1 MVTEIIPNFMQG
13 LPFFNSLRKNRLYIG
28 RDLDPRSPYWL
39 ITGGIFGF
47 LLWLTARPKAAI
59 GHVLLH
65 ERGIIQPISMIL
77 GGMVLAFIAI
87 KFVMIS
93 KEMRA
98 ENKLHLPVFPI
109 CTDAVNSVL
118 SVLEKQNNI
127 LSRRY
132 IKLINVWSTSN
143 SSLKVSRAIEDDTE
157 LYDLAQQSSYALPR
171 IIVWSIPVMGF
182 IGTVMGIGE
191 SVSGF
196 EGFLSK
202 ADDIDVLREGLVNV
216 TSGLG
221 TAFDT
226 TFLALTISVI
236 VVFPLTIVE
245 RIEQQLL
252 TRIDLTLRK
261 EVLDLIPESSA
272 DSILNIKA
280 VDEAISRALD
290 IHLPSHEA
298 LIEPAK
304 EFAIS
309 AAFQITRE
317 LLPLKT
323 MADEA
328 ISCMQEARADTKNQ
342 ATEMSSALSKASAEL
357 NLSIQ
362 SLEPI
367 LIVIQQM
374 SRCTEALS
382 DELIRLNSGHQLS
395 NTLRE
400 LQDVI
405 SQTKTVLVDSI
416 KPRRVVLV
424 EEVLE

>member
-1 MVTEIIPNFMQG
+1 MQG
-13 LPFFNSLRKNRLYIG
+13 LAFFASLRNDRLYIR

-39 ITGGIFGF
+39 VTGGIFGF
-47 LLWLTARPKAAI
+47 LIWLAASPETAWA
-59 GHVLLH
+59 HVLLH

-77 GGMVLAFIAI
+77 GGMVSGYIAI
-87 KFVMIS
+87 KFVILT
-93 KEMRA
+93 KEIRD
-98 ENKLHLPVFPI
+98 ESRLQLPVFPI
-109 CTDAVNSVL
+109 SSDAAIGVISI
-118 SVLEKQNNI
+118 LEKHNNI
-127 LSRRY
+127 LSRRF
-132 IKLINVWSTSN
+132 IRMINIWSASN
-143 SSLKVSRAIEDDTE
+143 SSIKVLRAIEDDTE

-171 IIVWSIPVMGF
+171 VIVWSIPVMGF

-196 EGFLSK
+196 QGFLSK

-236 VVFPLTIVE
+236 VVLPLTIVE

-261 EVLDLIPESSA
+261 EVLDLIPEASSSSTL
-272 DSILNIKA
+272 DIKA
-280 VDEAISRALD
+280 VDEALSRAFD

-304 EFAIS
+304 EFALS
-309 AAFQITRE
+309 AASQIARE
-317 LLPLKT
+317 LIPLKT
-323 MADEA
+323 MAEEA
-328 ISCMQEARADTKNQ
+328 ISCIQDARAETKSQTN
-342 ATEMSSALSKASAEL
+342 EISSTLSSVSTEL
-357 NLSIQ
+357 NCSVQ

-367 LIVIQQM
+367 LSAIQQM
-374 SRCTEALS
+374 NSCSNALKE
-382 DELIRLNSGHQLS
+382 ELNRIDSGNKLTNALEQ
-395 NTLRE
+395 
-400 LQDVI
+400 LQDVV
-405 SQTKTVLVDSI
+405 SQTKIVLVDSI

>member
-1 MVTEIIPNFMQG
+1 MLNFMQG
-13 LPFFNSLRKNRLYIG
+13 LTFFSSLRKNRLYIR

-47 LLWLTARPKAAI
+47 LVWLTASPKAAV

-77 GGMVLAFIAI
+77 GGMVLAYIGI
-87 KFVMIS
+87 KFIIIS
-93 KEMRA
+93 KEIRA
-98 ENKLHLPVFPI
+98 VSKLHLPAFPANA
-109 CTDAVNSVL
+109 DAVDNVL
-118 SVLEKQNNI
+118 SLLGKQNNI
-127 LSRRY
+127 LSRRF
-132 IKLINVWSTSN
+132 IRLINVWTTSN
-143 SSLKVSRAIEDDTE
+143 SSIKVSRAIEDDTE

-202 ADDIDVLREGLVNV
+202 ADDIDVLRDGLVNV

-261 EVLDLIPESSA
+261 EVLDRLPESSSGSQL
-272 DSILNIKA
+272 DIKA
-280 VDEAISRALD
+280 VEEALSRAFD

-304 EFAIS
+304 EFAIR
-309 AAFQITRE
+309 AASQITRE
-317 LLPLKT
+317 LLPLKN
-323 MADEA
+323 MAEEA
-328 ISCMQEARADTKNQ
+328 ISCIQDARAETKSQ
-342 ATEMSSALSKASAEL
+342 ANEISSVLSNVSAEL
-357 NLSIQ
+357 SSSVQ

-367 LIVIQQM
+367 LSVIQQM
-374 SRCTEALS
+374 NSCSDALKEEISRL
-382 DELIRLNSGHQLS
+382 DSGNKLC
-395 NTLRE
+395 NTLEE
-400 LQDVI
+400 LQDI
-405 SQTKTVLVDSI
+405 LSQTKIVLVDSI

-424 EEVLE
+424 EEVVE

>member
-1 MVTEIIPNFMQG
+1 MLSFMQG
-13 LPFFNSLRKNRLYIG
+13 LTFFSSLRKNRLYIR
-28 RDLDPRSPYWL
+28 RDLDPRAPYWL
-39 ITGGIFGF
+39 ITGGMVGF
-47 LLWLTARPKAAI
+47 LVWLTASPKTAV

-77 GGMVLAFIAI
+77 GGMVLAYIVI
-87 KFVMIS
+87 KFIIIS
-93 KEMRA
+93 KEIRA
-98 ENKLHLPVFPI
+98 ESKLHLPAFP
-109 CTDAVNSVL
+109 TSADAVDNVL
-118 SVLEKQNNI
+118 FVLEKQNNI
-127 LSRRY
+127 LSRRF
-132 IKLINVWSTSN
+132 IRLINTWTASN
-143 SSLKVSRAIEDDTE
+143 SSIKVSRAIEDDTE

-261 EVLDLIPESSA
+261 EVLEPLPESSGSSQL
-272 DSILNIKA
+272 DIKA
-280 VDEAISRALD
+280 VDEALSRAFN

-309 AAFQITRE
+309 AASQITHE
-317 LLPLKT
+317 LIPLKN
-323 MADEA
+323 MAEEA
-328 ISCMQEARADTKNQ
+328 ISCIQDARAETKSQ
-342 ATEMSSALSKASAEL
+342 ANEISFILSNVSTELSSSV
-357 NLSIQ
+357 Q

-367 LIVIQQM
+367 LTVIQQM
-374 SRCTEALS
+374 NSCSNALKEELSRL
-382 DELIRLNSGHQLS
+382 DSGNKLC
-395 NTLRE
+395 NTLEE
-400 LQDVI
+400 LQNVI
-405 SQTKTVLVDSI
+405 SQTKIVLVDSI

-424 EEVLE
+424 EEVVE

>member
-1 MVTEIIPNFMQG
+1 MLNFMQG
-13 LPFFNSLRKNRLYIG
+13 LTFFSSLRKNRLYIR

-47 LLWLTARPKAAI
+47 LVWLTASPKAAV

-77 GGMVLAFIAI
+77 GGMVLAYIGI
-87 KFVMIS
+87 KFIIIS
-93 KEMRA
+93 KEIRA
-98 ENKLHLPVFPI
+98 VSKLHLPAFPANA
-109 CTDAVNSVL
+109 DAVDNVL
-118 SVLEKQNNI
+118 SLLGKQNNI
-127 LSRRY
+127 LSRRF
-132 IKLINVWSTSN
+132 IRLINVWTTSN
-143 SSLKVSRAIEDDTE
+143 SSIKVSRAIEDDTE

-261 EVLDLIPESSA
+261 EVLDRLPESSSGSQL
-272 DSILNIKA
+272 DIKA
-280 VDEAISRALD
+280 VEEALSRAFD

-304 EFAIS
+304 DFAIS
-309 AAFQITRE
+309 AASQITRE
-317 LLPLKT
+317 LLPLKN
-323 MADEA
+323 MAEEA
-328 ISCMQEARADTKNQ
+328 ISCIQDARAETKSQ
-342 ATEMSSALSKASAEL
+342 ANEISSVLSNVSAEL
-357 NLSIQ
+357 SSSVQ

-367 LIVIQQM
+367 LSVIQQM
-374 SRCTEALS
+374 NSCSDALKEEISRL
-382 DELIRLNSGHQLS
+382 DSGNKLC
-395 NTLRE
+395 NTLEE
-400 LQDVI
+400 LQDI
-405 SQTKTVLVDSI
+405 LSQTKIVLVDSI

-424 EEVLE
+424 EEVVE

>member
-1 MVTEIIPNFMQG
+1 MKG
-13 LPFFNSLRKNRLYIG
+13 LTFFNTLRNDRLYIR

-47 LLWLTARPKAAI
+47 LVWLAAGPKTAW

-65 ERGIIQPISMIL
+65 QRGIIQPISMIL
-77 GGMVLAFIAI
+77 GGTVLGYIAI
-87 KFVMIS
+87 KFIIIS
-93 KEMRA
+93 KEMRD
-98 ENKLHLPVFPI
+98 ENKLNLPVFPI
-109 CTDAVNSVL
+109 SADAANGVL
-118 SVLEKQNNI
+118 ILLEKQNNI
-127 LSRRY
+127 LSRRF
-132 IKLINVWSTSN
+132 IRLINVWSTSN
-143 SSLKVSRAIEDDTE
+143 SSIKVSRAIEDDTE

-226 TFLALTISVI
+226 TFLALTISV
-236 VVFPLTIVE
+236 VVVLPLTIVE

-261 EVLDLIPESSA
+261 EVLDLMPETSSSSTL
-272 DSILNIKA
+272 DIKA
-280 VDEAISRALD
+280 VDEALSRAFD
-290 IHLPSHEA
+290 TYLPSHEA

-309 AAFQITRE
+309 AASQITRE
-317 LLPLKT
+317 LIPLKT
-323 MADEA
+323 MAEEA
-328 ISCMQEARADTKNQ
+328 ISCIQDARAATKSQ
-342 ATEMSSALSKASAEL
+342 AKEISFTLSNVSNELSSSV
-357 NLSIQ
+357 Q

-367 LIVIQQM
+367 LSAIQQM
-374 SRCTEALS
+374 NSCSNALKE
-382 DELIRLNSGHQLS
+382 ELNRLDTGNKLTY
-395 NTLRE
+395 TLE
-400 LQDVI
+400 QLQDVI
-405 SQTKTVLVDSI
+405 SQTKIVLVDSI

>member
-1 MVTEIIPNFMQG
+1 MQG
-13 LPFFNSLRKNRLYIG
+13 LTFFSSLRKNRLYIR

-39 ITGGIFGF
+39 ITGGMVGF
-47 LLWLTARPKAAI
+47 LVWLTASPKTAV

-77 GGMVLAFIAI
+77 GGMVLAYIVI
-87 KFVMIS
+87 KFIIIS
-93 KEMRA
+93 KEIRA
-98 ENKLHLPVFPI
+98 ESKLHLPAFP
-109 CTDAVNSVL
+109 TSADAVDNVL
-118 SVLEKQNNI
+118 FVLEKQNNI
-127 LSRRY
+127 LSRRF
-132 IKLINVWSTSN
+132 IRLINIWTTSN
-143 SSLKVSRAIEDDTE
+143 SSIKVSRAIEDDTE

-236 VVFPLTIVE
+236 VVFPLTIIE

-261 EVLDLIPESSA
+261 EVLEPLPESSGSSQL
-272 DSILNIKA
+272 DIKA
-280 VDEAISRALD
+280 VDEALSRAFN

-309 AAFQITRE
+309 AASQITHE
-317 LLPLKT
+317 LIPLKN
-323 MADEA
+323 MAEEA
-328 ISCMQEARADTKNQ
+328 ISCIQDARAETKSQ
-342 ATEMSSALSKASAEL
+342 ANEISSILSNVSTELSSSV
-357 NLSIQ
+357 Q

-367 LIVIQQM
+367 LTVIQQM
-374 SRCTEALS
+374 NSCSNALKEELSRL
-382 DELIRLNSGHQLS
+382 DSGNKLC
-395 NTLRE
+395 NTLEE
-400 LQDVI
+400 LQNVI
-405 SQTKTVLVDSI
+405 SQTKIVLVDSI

-424 EEVLE
+424 EEVVE

>member
-1 MVTEIIPNFMQG
+1 MLNFMQG
-13 LPFFNSLRKNRLYIG
+13 LTFFSSLRKNRLYIR

-47 LLWLTARPKAAI
+47 LVWLTASPKTAV

-77 GGMVLAFIAI
+77 GGMALAYIVI
-87 KFVMIS
+87 KFIIIS
-93 KEMRA
+93 KEIRA
-98 ENKLHLPVFPI
+98 ISKLHLPVFPI
-109 CTDAVNSVL
+109 GADAVDNVL
-118 SVLEKQNNI
+118 SMLERQNNI
-127 LSRRY
+127 LSRRF
-132 IKLINVWSTSN
+132 IRLINVWATS
-143 SSLKVSRAIEDDTE
+143 SSFIKVSRAIEDDTE

-261 EVLDLIPESSA
+261 EVLEPLPETSGGSQ
-272 DSILNIKA
+272 LNIKA
-280 VDEAISRALD
+280 VDEALSRAFD

-309 AAFQITRE
+309 AASQITRE
-317 LLPLKT
+317 LLPLKN
-323 MADEA
+323 MAEEA
-328 ISCMQEARADTKNQ
+328 ISCIQDARAETKSQ
-342 ATEMSSALSKASAEL
+342 ANEISSVLSNISAEL
-357 NLSIQ
+357 SSSVQ

-367 LIVIQQM
+367 LSVIQQM
-374 SRCTEALS
+374 NSCSNALKEELSRL
-382 DELIRLNSGHQLS
+382 DSGNKLC
-395 NTLRE
+395 NTLEE
-400 LQDVI
+400 LQVII
-405 SQTKTVLVDSI
+405 SQTKIVLVDSI

-424 EEVLE
+424 EEVVE

>member
-1 MVTEIIPNFMQG
+1 MQG
-13 LPFFNSLRKNRLYIG
+13 LTFFSSLRKNRLYIR

-39 ITGGIFGF
+39 ITGGMVGF
-47 LLWLTARPKAAI
+47 LVWLTASPKTAV

-77 GGMVLAFIAI
+77 GGMVLAYIVI
-87 KFVMIS
+87 KFIIIS
-93 KEMRA
+93 KEIRA
-98 ENKLHLPVFPI
+98 ESKLHLPAFP
-109 CTDAVNSVL
+109 TSADAVDNVL
-118 SVLEKQNNI
+118 FVLEKQNNI
-127 LSRRY
+127 LSRRF
-132 IKLINVWSTSN
+132 IRLINIWTTSN
-143 SSLKVSRAIEDDTE
+143 SSIKVSRAIEDDTE

-261 EVLDLIPESSA
+261 EVLEPLPESSGSSQL
-272 DSILNIKA
+272 DIKA
-280 VDEAISRALD
+280 VDEALSRAFN

-309 AAFQITRE
+309 AASQITHE
-317 LLPLKT
+317 LIPLKN
-323 MADEA
+323 MAEEA
-328 ISCMQEARADTKNQ
+328 ISCIQDARAETKSQ
-342 ATEMSSALSKASAEL
+342 ANEISFILSNVSTELSSSV
-357 NLSIQ
+357 Q

-367 LIVIQQM
+367 LTVIQQM
-374 SRCTEALS
+374 NSCSNALKEELSRL
-382 DELIRLNSGHQLS
+382 DSGNKLC
-395 NTLRE
+395 NTLEE
-400 LQDVI
+400 LQNVI
-405 SQTKTVLVDSI
+405 SQTKIVLVDSI

-424 EEVLE
+424 EEVVE

>member
-1 MVTEIIPNFMQG
+1 MLNFMQG
-13 LPFFNSLRKNRLYIG
+13 LPFFNSLQKNRLYIR

-47 LLWLTARPKAAI
+47 LVWLTASPNAAV

-77 GGMVLAFIAI
+77 GGMVLAYIAI
-87 KFVMIS
+87 KFAIIS

-98 ENKLHLPVFPI
+98 ENKLLLPVFPI
-109 CTDAVNSVL
+109 SADAAGSVL
-118 SVLEKQNNI
+118 SMLEKQNNI
-127 LSRRY
+127 LSRRF
-132 IKLINVWSTSN
+132 IRLINVWSTSN
-143 SSLKVSRAIEDDTE
+143 SFSKVSRAIEDDTE

-261 EVLDLIPESSA
+261 EVLDIIPESPTGSTL
-272 DSILNIKA
+272 DIKS
-280 VDEAISRALD
+280 VDEALSRAFD

-309 AAFQITRE
+309 AASQITRE
-317 LLPLKT
+317 LIPLKT
-323 MADEA
+323 MAEEA
-328 ISCMQEARADTKNQ
+328 ISCIQDARAETKSQ
-342 ATEMSSALSKASAEL
+342 ANEISSILSNVSTELSSSV
-357 NLSIQ
+357 Q

-367 LIVIQQM
+367 LSVIQKM
-374 SRCTEALS
+374 NSCSNALKEELSRL
-382 DELIRLNSGHQLS
+382 DSGNKLS
-395 NTLRE
+395 NTLKE
-400 LQDVI
+400 LHDVI
-405 SQTKTVLVDSI
+405 SQTKLVLVDSI

>member
-1 MVTEIIPNFMQG
+1 MLNFMQG
-13 LPFFNSLRKNRLYIG
+13 LTFFSSLRKNRLYIR

-47 LLWLTARPKAAI
+47 LVWLTASPKTAV

-77 GGMVLAFIAI
+77 GGMVLAYIVI
-87 KFVMIS
+87 KFIIIS
-93 KEMRA
+93 KEIRA
-98 ENKLHLPVFPI
+98 ISKLHLPVFPI
-109 CTDAVNSVL
+109 SADAVDNVL
-118 SVLEKQNNI
+118 SMLERQNNI
-127 LSRRY
+127 LSRRF
-132 IKLINVWSTSN
+132 IRLINVWATSN
-143 SSLKVSRAIEDDTE
+143 SFIKVSRAIEDDTE

-261 EVLDLIPESSA
+261 EVLEPLPERSGGSQL
-272 DSILNIKA
+272 DIKA
-280 VDEAISRALD
+280 VDEALSRAFD

-309 AAFQITRE
+309 AASQITRE
-317 LLPLKT
+317 LLPLKN
-323 MADEA
+323 MAEEA
-328 ISCMQEARADTKNQ
+328 ISCIQDARAETKSQ
-342 ATEMSSALSKASAEL
+342 ANEISSVLSNVSAEL
-357 NLSIQ
+357 SSSVQ

-367 LIVIQQM
+367 LSVIQQM
-374 SRCTEALS
+374 NSCSDALKEEISRL
-382 DELIRLNSGHQLS
+382 DSGNKLC
-395 NTLRE
+395 NTLEE
-400 LQDVI
+400 LQDI
-405 SQTKTVLVDSI
+405 LSQTKIVLVDSI

-424 EEVLE
+424 EEVVE

>member
-1 MVTEIIPNFMQG
+1 MLSFMQG
-13 LPFFNSLRKNRLYIG
+13 LTFFSSLRKNRLYIR

-39 ITGGIFGF
+39 ITGGMVGF
-47 LLWLTARPKAAI
+47 LVWLTASPKTAV

-77 GGMVLAFIAI
+77 GGMVLAYIVI
-87 KFVMIS
+87 KFIIIS
-93 KEMRA
+93 KEIRA
-98 ENKLHLPVFPI
+98 ESKLHLPAFP
-109 CTDAVNSVL
+109 TSADAVDNVL
-118 SVLEKQNNI
+118 FVLEKQNNI
-127 LSRRY
+127 LSRRF
-132 IKLINVWSTSN
+132 IRLINIWTTSN
-143 SSLKVSRAIEDDTE
+143 SSIKVSRAIEDDTE

-261 EVLDLIPESSA
+261 EVLEPLPESSGSSQL
-272 DSILNIKA
+272 DIKA
-280 VDEAISRALD
+280 VDEALSRAFN

-309 AAFQITRE
+309 AASQITHE
-317 LLPLKT
+317 LIPLKN
-323 MADEA
+323 MAEEA
-328 ISCMQEARADTKNQ
+328 ISCIQDARAETKSQ
-342 ATEMSSALSKASAEL
+342 ANEISSILSNVSTELSSSV
-357 NLSIQ
+357 Q

-367 LIVIQQM
+367 LTVIQQM
-374 SRCTEALS
+374 NSCSNALKEELSRL
-382 DELIRLNSGHQLS
+382 DSGNKLC
-395 NTLRE
+395 NTLEE
-400 LQDVI
+400 LQNVI
-405 SQTKTVLVDSI
+405 SQTKIVLVDSI

-424 EEVLE
+424 EEVVE

>member
-1 MVTEIIPNFMQG
+1 MQG
-13 LPFFNSLRKNRLYIG
+13 LTFFSSLRKNRLYIR

-39 ITGGIFGF
+39 ITGGMVGF
-47 LLWLTARPKAAI
+47 LVWLTASPKTAV

-77 GGMVLAFIAI
+77 GGMVLAYIVI
-87 KFVMIS
+87 KFIIIS
-93 KEMRA
+93 KEIRA
-98 ENKLHLPVFPI
+98 ESKLHLPAFP
-109 CTDAVNSVL
+109 TSADAVDNVL
-118 SVLEKQNNI
+118 FVLEKQNNI
-127 LSRRY
+127 LSRRF
-132 IKLINVWSTSN
+132 IRLINIWTTSN
-143 SSLKVSRAIEDDTE
+143 SSIKVSRAIEDDTE

-261 EVLDLIPESSA
+261 EVLEPLPESSGSSQL
-272 DSILNIKA
+272 DIKA
-280 VDEAISRALD
+280 VDEALSRAFN

-309 AAFQITRE
+309 AASQITHE
-317 LLPLKT
+317 LIPLKN
-323 MADEA
+323 MAEEA
-328 ISCMQEARADTKNQ
+328 ISCIQDARAETKSQ
-342 ATEMSSALSKASAEL
+342 ANEISSILSNVSTELSSSV
-357 NLSIQ
+357 Q

-367 LIVIQQM
+367 LTVIQQM
-374 SRCTEALS
+374 NSCSNALKEELSRL
-382 DELIRLNSGHQLS
+382 DSGNKLC
-395 NTLRE
+395 NTLEE
-400 LQDVI
+400 LQNVI
-405 SQTKTVLVDSI
+405 SQTKIVLVDSI

-424 EEVLE
+424 EEVVE